1 MLFRTAATLGTTAT
15 IESYFIDTFGETD
28 GIVRALQDLGAS
40 PPPTELAV
48 PPLSVGT
55 LALASLARTIRF
67 TLCFG
72 IMKMITHASHFSKAV

>member
-28 GIVRALQDLGAS
+28 GIVHALQDFGAS

-55 LALASLARTIRF
+55 LALANQ
-67 TLCFG
+67 
-72 IMKMITHASHFSKAV
+72 